1 MNPIR
6 QAIEILGGYSATAR
20 ACRVTYAAVR
30 RWHKNG
36 RLPRTELTGET
47 QYAKAMAKA
56 LTQLRAHKIS
66 RTTLLDQTRK
76 SFAKR

>member
-6 QAIEILGGYSATAR
+6 KAIKLLGGLSATG
-20 ACRVTYAAVR
+20 RVCKVNYAAVR
-30 RWHKNG
+30 RWRDNG

-47 QYAKAMAKA
+47 EYARAIAKAVAQQVSVRM
-56 LTQLRAHKIS
+56 
-66 RTTLLDQTRK
+66 LLEQTRK